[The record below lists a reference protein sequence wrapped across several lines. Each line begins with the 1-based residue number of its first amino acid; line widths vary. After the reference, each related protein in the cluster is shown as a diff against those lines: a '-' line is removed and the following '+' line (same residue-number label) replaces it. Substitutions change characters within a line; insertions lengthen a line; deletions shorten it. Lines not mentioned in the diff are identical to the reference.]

1 MLWCLHQ
8 KWQVQLWS
16 QETASVIIAAA
27 SGNHYLLELE
37 WLLQEAETA
46 IRVANQMIFELSN
59 EIDSVLVVE
68 HKKELESSTSA
79 AARLNR
85 SFWVNLKIP
94 FKFFELV

>member
-1 MLWCLHQ
+1 
-8 KWQVQLWS
+8 
-16 QETASVIIAAA
+16 
-27 SGNHYLLELE
+27 
-37 WLLQEAETA
+37 
-46 IRVANQMIFELSN
+46 MIFELSN
-59 EIDSVLVVE
+59 EIDSILVVE